1 VLAIGV
7 TALLVRKDE
16 PSIALPLTFGVFT
29 ALAVLGLG
37 FSLDQRFFLRPP
49 DENRIRETF
58 VADLSQNLPEGNKT
72 PRSSPQVTEFDWMQK
87 LSGWLPTRVGVLGA
101 TLAGAILTLLVTGKV
116 LLNDPYSESARRPLP
131 SSSQNLEAKPVDE
144 ELSRTT
150 PPPEPGPVSPPPLEP
165 PAPTEDKAGQLRQER
180 TCLCDRADSPLWS
193 EPLPRL
199 SGLLLDSRVLPRT
212 THNRLEV
219 EVAAV
224 NNGDEPLKDI
234 TLHVAFFDSKTPG
247 GEVTKE
253 RPLYFEGPLRP
264 GAAVKW
270 TTEARGNSFKILV
283 PDLGKLGQNG
293 EGAANKD
300 AFVELLS
307 ARNRPVRLHAARVLG
322 YLGDKSA
329 REAALKL
336 KDAYRAREAPYLR
349 RVLTASAELRVC
361 DVKLDSSSSPTK
373 VSACVYN
380 GSGKD
385 QSSLGL
391 WVQELNHPL
400 DPSQPLAN
408 PPSLL
413 AESKWTI
420 SGSFTSNSGAIVSTP
435 LSAEFSAD
443 KGHALELIVDA
454 EGALD

>member
-1 VLAIGV
+1 
-7 TALLVRKDE
+7 
-16 PSIALPLTFGVFT
+16 
-29 ALAVLGLG
+29 
-37 FSLDQRFFLRPP
+37 
-49 DENRIRETF
+49 
-58 VADLSQNLPEGNKT
+58 
-72 PRSSPQVTEFDWMQK
+72 M
-87 LSGWLPTRVGVLGA
+87 
-101 TLAGAILTLLVTGKV
+101 
-116 LLNDPYSESARRPLP
+116 
-131 SSSQNLEAKPVDE
+131 
-144 ELSRTT
+144 
-150 PPPEPGPVSPPPLEP
+150 
-165 PAPTEDKAGQLRQER
+165 
-180 TCLCDRADSPLWS
+180 
-193 EPLPRL
+193 PRL
-199 SGLLLDSRVLPRT
+199 SGLLLDSRILPRT

-219 EVAAV
+219 EVAAI

-234 TLHVAFFDSKTPG
+234 TIHVAFFDSKTPQG
-247 GEVTKE
+247 KAEKE

-293 EGAANKD
+293 EGAASKE
-300 AFVELLS
+300 AFRELLS

-322 YLGDKSA
+322 YLGDNSA

-361 DVKLDSSSSPTK
+361 DTTIDRSSSPAR

-380 GSGKD
+380 GSRGE
-385 QSSLGL
+385 QSGLGL

-413 AESKWTI
+413 AEAKWPI
-420 SGSFTSNSGAIVSTP
+420 SGSLAANSGAIVTTS
-435 LSAEFSAD
+435 LSAEFTAD
-443 KGHALELIVDA
+443 KGRTVELILDT
-454 EGALD
+454 EGALE